1 MSSTIVIGLLR
12 REHGGAPRYLM
23 VRESDGRIQFP
34 GGKLKSQETL
44 RNALIREVKEEVGLD
59 VLVDTQPVL
68 VERVYE
74 LCKGDYEKRYDEQL
88 LHFFRMKILP
98 SSPFEQL
105 NSNVGIWV
113 GLGNIE
119 DFIEQVPF
127 DNYLI
132 ITKWDHLNP
141 GNRFVVPPG
150 FIDSPKAEDR
160 VVIREIVKR
169 P

>member
-1 MSSTIVIGLLR
+1 
-12 REHGGAPRYLM
+12 M

-34 GGKLKSQETL
+34 GGKLKIQETL
-44 RNALIREVKEEVGLD
+44 RDALIREVKEEVGLD
-59 VLVDTQPVL
+59 VLVDKHPVL

-74 LCKGDYEKRYDEQL
+74 VCKGNHEKRYDERL
-88 LHFFRMKILP
+88 LHFFKMEILP
-98 SSPFEQL
+98 SSSFEQL

-132 ITKWDHLNP
+132 ITKWDLLNP
-141 GNRFVVPPG
+141 GNTFVVPPS
-150 FIDSPKAEDR
+150 FIDSPKDEDR

-169 P
+169 T